1 MKIAIISDIH
11 DNLANLEI
19 FFEIISKENIE
30 KIICCGDVCN
40 QETLEILAKKFNSSI
55 IIVFGNAEV
64 YSPEDLKKYSNITDL
79 GRFGYI
85 QINNFKVGVCHEPGF
100 IRNLFQEKPDLN
112 FIFYGHTHKP
122 WMSMKNK
129 ATLINPGTLGGVFQK
144 PSFAIW
150 DDETGKIK
158 LKLLHDIE
166 KQKKYE

>member
-40 QETLEILAKKFNSSI
+40 QETLEKLAKKFNKPI
-55 IIVFGNAEV
+55 IIVFGNADI
-64 YSPEDLKKYSNITDL
+64 YDLKELEKYSNVINL
-79 GRFGYI
+79 GRFGHL
-85 QINNFKVGVCHEPGF
+85 QLNTFKVGVCHEPGF

-150 DDETGKIK
+150 DDETGKTK
-158 LKLLHDIE
+158 LKLLHDI
-166 KQKKYE
+166 K